1 MRMRERPG
9 ESGLTLIELLFALAV
24 AILIA
29 GMALPVTDAA
39 LDDLHT
45 GAAARY
51 VAGVVLNDRM
61 DALKRARSV
70 ALHFEAS
77 GTDYVFGPYV
87 DGNGNGVRT
96 AEIRS
101 GVDPAIGA
109 GQRLSERF
117 PGVTF
122 GLQAGLPDADG
133 VRSTS
138 TDGIRIGSARILATG
153 PDGTA
158 TSGTLYVKGRRA
170 QYAVRVLGA
179 TARTRVMKFERGAG
193 TWTSR

>member
-1 MRMRERPG
+1 M
-9 ESGLTLIELLFALAV
+9 AV

-29 GMALPVTDAA
+29 GWPTGARGAA

-70 ALHFEAS
+70 ALHFEPS
-77 GTDYVFGPYV
+77 GPDYVFEPFV

-101 GVDPAIGA
+101 GVDPSIGA

-117 PGVTF
+117 PGVSF
-122 GLQAGLPDADG
+122 WAAGWIA
-133 VRSTS
+133 
-138 TDGIRIGSARILATG
+138 
-153 PDGTA
+153 
-158 TSGTLYVKGRRA
+158 
-170 QYAVRVLGA
+170 
-179 TARTRVMKFERGAG
+179 
-193 TWTSR
+193 